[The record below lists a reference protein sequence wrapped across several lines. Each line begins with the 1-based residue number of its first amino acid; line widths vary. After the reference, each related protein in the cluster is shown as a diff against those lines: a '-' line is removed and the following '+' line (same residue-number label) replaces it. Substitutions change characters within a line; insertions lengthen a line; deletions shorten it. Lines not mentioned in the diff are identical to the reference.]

1 MNAPAIGPNDLILGA
16 ALGVWVLFVLLV
28 LTRLAYDAMVK
39 RGVEPIRAV
48 YYNRKIIHSLA
59 GGLVGLLLPLFSSWP
74 IPVAAALALALFTYI
89 PHKMGRLLYWFQTQ
103 DNLYEVSFA
112 IMWALVVFLSWAVL
126 NDLVLGLLPILF
138 MAFGDSATG
147 VVRNALFKRRTK
159 HWLGNVAMAA
169 ISIPLGY
176 YFMGL
181 GGALAGLIASAVER
195 FEYPPI
201 DDNVLV
207 PLTSFIF
214 LLAWQAIYSPSHI
227 AL

>member
-1 MNAPAIGPNDLILGA
+1 M
-16 ALGVWVLFVLLV
+16 LV
-28 LTRLAYDAMVK
+28 LTRVVYNAMVR
-39 RGVEPIRAV
+39 RGIEPIRAV

-59 GGLVGLLLPLFSSWP
+59 GGLVGLLLPFFSSWA

-89 PHKMGRLLYWFQTQ
+89 PHKTGRLLYWFQTR

-112 IMWALVVFLSWAVL
+112 VMWALVVFLSWAVL
-126 NDLVLGLLPILF
+126 GDLSLGLLPILF

-169 ISIPLGY
+169 VSIPLGY

-181 GGALAGLIASAVER
+181 GGALAGLVASAVER
-195 FEYPPI
+195 LEFPPI

-214 LLAWQAIYSPSHI
+214 LLAWQIYSHGLF